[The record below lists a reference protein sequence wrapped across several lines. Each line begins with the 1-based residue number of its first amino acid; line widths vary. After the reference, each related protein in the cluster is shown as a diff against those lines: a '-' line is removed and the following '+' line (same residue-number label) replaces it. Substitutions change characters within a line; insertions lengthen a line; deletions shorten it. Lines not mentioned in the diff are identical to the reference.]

1 MKYII
6 NDIKII
12 TITLY
17 FLTILLIDTDNTT
30 NKIYVVKNHH
40 APLYAGFI
48 NVTVNKNSLIFIGYT
63 DKFLVIVPNTITNK
77 NSTIHVLMYSLNIL
91 ILLFLL

>member
-1 MKYII
+1 MKYIK

-12 TITLY
+12 TIELY
-17 FLTILLIDTDNTT
+17 FLTILLIHDDNIT

-40 APLYAGFI
+40 ALLYAEFI
-48 NVTVNKNSLIFIGYT
+48 NVIVNKNSLIFIGYT
-63 DKFLVIVPNTITNK
+63 DEFLVIVPNTITNK
-77 NSTIHVLMYSLNIL
+77 NNTIHVLMYSLNIL